1 MDEKIIEDSIGNKY
15 WYLGDNLHREDG
27 PAIEFVNGGKEW
39 WINGKRHREDGPA
52 IEWAYGGHEW
62 WINGIEY
69 SFSEWI
75 SFTNKSKEEK
85 CELVL
90 TYG

>member
-1 MDEKIIEDSIGNKY
+1 MNKNPIEDSNGNKY
-15 WYLGDNLHREDG
+15 WFLGGNLHREDG
-27 PAIEFVNGGKEW
+27 PAIEFVNGDKYW
-39 WINGKRHREDGPA
+39 YLNGELHREDGPA
-52 IEWAYGGHEW
+52 IEWAYGDREW
-62 WINGIEY
+62 WINSIEY